1 MKKRMLSLCMASV
14 CVAMFGIL
22 YPEYILLPD
31 TYEYIIEE
39 NLQKEKIQSG
49 QPDFDADL
57 SKLLQAKPE
66 EIRISSKFLQYI
78 AEEGNVIWKNMN

>member
-1 MKKRMLSLCMASV
+1 MKKQMLSTVMATM

-49 QPDFDADL
+49 ESDFEADL
-57 SKLLQAKPE
+57 LHLLQAKPE
-66 EIRISSKFLQYI
+66 EICISSKLLQYI
-78 AEEGNVIWKNMN
+78 AEEGKAVWKNMN